1 MHMSNEPLLLTRP
14 EDSPDEDDYRAFC
27 AALEA
32 SGRGRGFLA
41 EYARR
46 NRQAD
51 TAVLLAA
58 LDRIE
63 ARLTADGAALA
74 RLRDELRLL
83 VAAIRVTR
91 AGSERG
97 NAVKLAGLLELLE
110 RRMEGLLVDA
120 PQAAIASPLAAP
132 LPAAKQAAPEAARA
146 PLSLVPPAEE
156 PELPIPS
163 PAAQPPAIAL
173 VQHVQAAATLA
184 MEKLEAAVA
193 TAPLLAA
200 QSPAV
205 EAKAPEAPVA
215 AEDPGEA
222 LLPAVT
228 LFGAGA
234 SQAPA
239 ATPKPF
245 EEIAFARK
253 SDAPPRPAA
262 PAKPKPDAMTALM
275 AIMAL
280 SEEERLALFT

>member
-1 MHMSNEPLLLTRP
+1 MHMSNEPLLLARP

-51 TAVLLAA
+51 TAVLLTA

-97 NAVKLAGLLELLE
+97 NAAKLAGLLELLE

-120 PQAAIASPLAAP
+120 PQAAIAAPLASP
-132 LPAAKQAAPEAARA
+132 VAKQAAPEAARA

-205 EAKAPEAPVA
+205 EAKAPQSPAA

-228 LFGAGA
+228 VFGGSTAK
-234 SQAPA
+234 PPVA
-239 ATPKPF
+239 APKPF

-253 SDAPPRPAA
+253 SDAPPRPAG
-262 PAKPKPDAMTALM
+262 PAKPKADAMTALM

>member
-1 MHMSNEPLLLTRP
+1 MSNEPLALTRP
-14 EDSPDEDDYRAFC
+14 EDKPDEDDYRAFC

-63 ARLTADGAALA
+63 ARLTADSAALA

-91 AGSERG
+91 AGSERN

-120 PQAAIASPLAAP
+120 PQAAIAAP
-132 LPAAKQAAPEAARA
+132 LPVAAQAAPEPARA

-193 TAPLLAA
+193 SVPAAPA
-200 QSPAV
+200 QSPVAA
-205 EAKAPEAPVA
+205 AKAPEAPGA
-215 AEDPGEA
+215 AEAPDDA

-228 LFGAGA
+228 VFGGSAA
-234 SQAPA
+234 KPPA
-239 ATPKPF
+239 AAPKPF

-253 SDAPPRPAA
+253 SDAPPRPTA
-262 PAKPKPDAMTALM
+262 PAKPKGDAMTALM